1 MIKKLWQKYK
11 KYIPSYLVA
20 IAIPLLVGII
30 SALLTKDNMQIFDEI
45 TKPPLSPP
53 AALFPIAWGILYI
66 LMGVSSAMIYNSIND
81 KNRELARQALTYYII
96 SLAFNFLWSILF
108 FNLRVFAIAVLCLAI
123 LLFFIIKTTLS
134 YFKINRV
141 AAYLQIPYILWV
153 IFAGYLNIAIAIIN

>member
-20 IAIPLLVGII
+20 IAIPLLFGMI

-81 KNRELARQALTYYII
+81 QNRDLARQALTYYII

-123 LLFFIIKTTLS
+123 LLFFIIKTALS